1 MATIDL
7 GNPPT
12 PAAGLLD
19 ALPRRLALTLPELRL
34 AAERAGGAPLPFVV
48 RDPART
54 GALEWRLGASRASAQ
69 DEAYAATLASL
80 HDPAETLRRRGL
92 LTDDSLDDGL
102 AGALGLLATPRVA
115 VDLDVTVDGARAH
128 AWHREAGGVVATL
141 ATGDGVVFELAWF
154 AASAWADELARAAML
169 PSDQAL
175 RGTALPDVIDVPF
188 ELLDA
193 ASEAVR
199 SSRSDLL
206 PVLAAR
212 HSGSSVDVGG
222 SPISDVE
229 LTSMLSALI
238 IDTRGRLRALGA
250 DVSGD
255 ETTVVGVVSWVLLA
269 DGWHALRPR
278 REGDDHRVE
287 VRRVEAADLAGD
299 LAFVLAEVVGS

>member
-7 GNPPT
+7 GSPPA
-12 PAAGLLD
+12 PATDLLD
-19 ALPRRLALTLPELRL
+19 ALPRRVSLTLPELQL
-34 AAERAGGAPLPFVV
+34 AAERAGGAPLPFVLT
-48 RDPART
+48 AQAQT
-54 GALEWRLGASRASAQ
+54 GALEWRLGASTASAQ
-69 DEAYAATLASL
+69 DQAYAATLASL
-80 HDPAETLRRRGL
+80 HEPADTLRRRGL
-92 LTDDSLDDGL
+92 LTGDALDDGL

-115 VDLDVTVDGARAH
+115 VDLDVAV
-128 AWHREAGGVVATL
+128 
-141 ATGDGVVFELAWF
+141 GVVFELAWF
-154 AASAWADELARAAML
+154 AVASWPEELARAAML
-169 PSDQAL
+169 PSDRSL

-212 HSGSSVDVGG
+212 HSGSSVDAHGRPV
-222 SPISDVE
+222 SDVE
-229 LTSMLSALI
+229 LASMLSALI

-269 DGWHALRPR
+269 DGWRALRPR
-278 REGDDHRVE
+278 RVGDEHRVE
-287 VRRVEAADLAGD
+287 VRRVEPTELAAD
-299 LAFVLAEVVGS
+299 LAFVLTEVVAG